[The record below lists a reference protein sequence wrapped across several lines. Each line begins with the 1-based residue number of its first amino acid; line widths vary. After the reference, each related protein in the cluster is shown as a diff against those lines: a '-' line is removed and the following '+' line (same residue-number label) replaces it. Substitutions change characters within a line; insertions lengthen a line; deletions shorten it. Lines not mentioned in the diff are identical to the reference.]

1 MAAKESSFDIVSK
14 VDMQEVDNA
23 VHQAQKE
30 IENRFDFKGS
40 KSSIERSN
48 EEIILVGDDEYKL
61 NAVTDILQ
69 TKLVKRGVSL
79 KALEYGK
86 IEPAAGGTVRQTI
99 KIKQGI
105 SQEHAKTIVKL
116 VKDSKLKVQASVQGD
131 QVRVSGKSK
140 DELQAVI
147 RMLREADLPIELQ
160 FVNYR

>member
-14 VDMQEVDNA
+14 VDLQEVDNA